1 MLFQANIKEADIY
14 YNDLTDLSL
23 HIIPSV
29 SKILSKEVI
38 GHIDSN
44 TYLDNSEANTN
55 NPHYFKNEYYNTK
68 NIYYNVGYWN
78 EEYYRLGI
86 VYIYENGSTSSV
98 YNILGGTFIPSTNS
112 FSQKRSTTIDTIEEE
127 NNYIT
132 NYYLD
137 NNNIILGTPTT
148 IN

>member
-68 NIYYNVGYWN
+68 NIYYHVGYWN
-78 EEYYRLGI
+78 EEFYRLGI
-86 VYIYENGSTSSV
+86 VYILKDNTLSPV
-98 YNILGGTFIPSTNS
+98 YNIRGCSEL
-112 FSQKRSTTIDTIEEE
+112 STTSTISSATSISTVSYNEE
-127 NNYIT
+127 
-132 NYYLD
+132 
-137 NNNIILGTPTT
+137 
-148 IN
+148 